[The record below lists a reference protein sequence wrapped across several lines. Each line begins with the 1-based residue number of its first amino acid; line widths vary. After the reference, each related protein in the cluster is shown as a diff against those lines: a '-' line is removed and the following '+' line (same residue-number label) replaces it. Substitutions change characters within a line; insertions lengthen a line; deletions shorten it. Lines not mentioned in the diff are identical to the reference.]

1 MYFTHPLQVSM
12 DNLEAVKIDHTR
24 HDLRKLNDLG
34 KRDRQTEENET
45 AAYQLEPVRRG
56 I

>member
-1 MYFTHPLQVSM
+1 M

-34 KRDRQTEENET
+34 KIGRQTD
-45 AAYQLEPVRRG
+45 RG
-56 I
+56 K

>member
-1 MYFTHPLQVSM
+1 M

-24 HDLRKLNDLG
+24 HDLRKLDDLG
-34 KRDRQTEENET
+34 ERDRQTKENET